1 MAPYDVLKG
10 AYVNHDLGDYLNQN
24 IPLISGV
31 GYRASTHSI
40 PSNTER
46 ILTFTG
52 SATKVNI
59 DIPISGATAGKAW
72 NLIGNPYPSY
82 IDVESFFTQ
91 NNNDQLNGEHIAIY
105 GYMGSKNSWKI
116 YNRAT
121 TNALIAPGQG
131 FFVKAN
137 QSGGVIQFAPTMRRA
152 GSSDDFILG
161 REKPAKKAL
170 NKLKLNN
177 ATENVATSVYFIEGT
192 TRGLDPG
199 YDAAAYSATS
209 VDFALFTN
217 LLEDNTGLDI
227 AIQSLPY
234 NDSNDVVVPLGIKA
248 KTGMELSISIDEDS
262 TLPSNI
268 NVYLED
274 KQTNTFNLLND
285 APFNF
290 TTTTAMKGMGRFYI
304 HYSAKTLSVKDV
316 DLIDNL
322 RVYTT
327 FSPKALLIKG
337 QLTRATTANLYD
349 IQGRLVL
356 SKLLSADSTEN
367 SMDITTVSAGVYVV
381 KINTDNQVKTQKVI
395 IK

>member
-1 MAPYDVLKG
+1 
-10 AYVNHDLGDYLNQN
+10 
-24 IPLISGV
+24 
-31 GYRASTHSI
+31 
-40 PSNTER
+40 
-46 ILTFTG
+46 
-52 SATKVNI
+52 
-59 DIPISGATAGKAW
+59 
-72 NLIGNPYPSY
+72 
-82 IDVESFFTQ
+82 
-91 NNNDQLNGEHIAIY
+91 
-105 GYMGSKNSWKI
+105 
-116 YNRAT
+116 
-121 TNALIAPGQG
+121 
-131 FFVKAN
+131 
-137 QSGGVIQFAPTMRRA
+137 MRRA
-152 GSSDDFILG
+152 GSTDDFILG
-161 REKPAKKAL
+161 RTSNPLKAL
-170 NKLKLNN
+170 SQIKLSNVN
-177 ATENVATSVYFIEGT
+177 ENVMTRIYFIEGT

-290 TTTTAMKGMGRFYI
+290 TTTTAMKGTGRFYI
-304 HYSAKTLSVKDV
+304 HYSAKTLSVKDMG
-316 DLIDNL
+316 LTDNL